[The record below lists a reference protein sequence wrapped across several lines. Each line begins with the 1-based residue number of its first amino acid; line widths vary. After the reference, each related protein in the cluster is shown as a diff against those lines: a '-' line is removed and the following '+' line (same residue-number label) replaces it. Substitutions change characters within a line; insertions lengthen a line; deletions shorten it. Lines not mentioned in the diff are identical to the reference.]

1 MSHPSTSKQYGG
13 SAIKLKPDRKILVRT
28 AAWTLLACVA
38 AAGVVLLISAQWGE
52 PLQHWFDR
60 TFYESAERIVSEDG
74 RILEVT
80 VFRWEL
86 LKAVLLWGTVLMI
99 ALWGISL
106 GAAMFWSGKRLRRE
120 LSAEVDALFADPHQ
134 EETGSFPQVGFKL
147 RELEA
152 AFHQKEQLIREEA
165 ARKDDL
171 IAYLAH
177 DLKTPLTS
185 VIGYLELLEEIPEM
199 PLEQRAK
206 YTHIAGEKA
215 VRLEH
220 LINDFFEIT
229 RYNIHEILIE
239 WEQIDISYLLIQMK
253 EEFYPLLREHG
264 NRLELHI
271 PEGLTVVADREKL
284 ARVLN
289 NLLKN
294 AVAYSYPGTEIT
306 VSATEEED
314 LVCMVIS
321 NQGRTI
327 PAQKLQL
334 IFEKF
339 YRLDDAR
346 SSRSGGSGLG
356 LAIAKELVAAH
367 GGTLTATSAHEV
379 TAFRIMLPKNGE
391 SSETLKEV
399 FRKSKGTQELPLL

>member
-1 MSHPSTSKQYGG
+1 M
-13 SAIKLKPDRKILVRT
+13 KPDRKILVRT

-52 PLQHWFDR
+52 LLQHWFDR

-86 LKAVLLWGTVLMI
+86 LKAVLLWGTVLMT

-106 GAAMFWSGKRLRRE
+106 GAAVCWSGKRLRRE
-120 LSAEVDALFADPHQ
+120 LSAEVEALFADPDQ
-134 EETGSFPQVGFKL
+134 GEIGSFPQAGFKL

-239 WEQIDISYLLIQMK
+239 WEQIDVSYLLIQMK

-264 NRLELHI
+264 NQLELHI

-356 LAIAKELVAAH
+356 LAIAREIITAH
-367 GGTLTATSAHEV
+367 GGTLTATSAHEI
-379 TAFRIMLPKNGE
+379 TAFRIVLPKNGE
-391 SSETLKEV
+391 PSETLKEG

>member
-1 MSHPSTSKQYGG
+1 M
-13 SAIKLKPDRKILVRT
+13 KPDRKILIQT
-28 AAWTLLACVA
+28 AVWTILACA
-38 AAGVVLLISAQWGE
+38 IAAGVLLFISAKWVE
-52 PLQHWFDR
+52 PLQHWFNS

-80 VFRWEL
+80 VFRWKL
-86 LKAVLLWGTVLMI
+86 LKTVLLWGIVLMI

-106 GAAMFWSGKRLRRE
+106 GAAVFWSGKRLRRE
-120 LSAEVDALFADPHQ
+120 LSTEVNALFTDPSQ
-134 EETGSFPQVGFKL
+134 GKTGSFPQASFKL

-171 IAYLAH
+171 VAYLAH

-239 WEQIDISYLLIQMK
+239 WEQIDVSYLLIQMK
-253 EEFYPLLREHG
+253 EEFYPILREHG
-264 NRLELHI
+264 NQLELCI
-271 PEGLTVVADREKL
+271 PEGLTVAADREKL

-306 VSATEEED
+306 VSATADEGQ
-314 LVCMVIS
+314 VCIVIS
-321 NQGRTI
+321 NQGHTI

-339 YRLDDAR
+339 YRLDEAR
-346 SSRSGGSGLG
+346 SSRSGGAGLG
-356 LAIAKELVAAH
+356 LAIAKEIITAH

-379 TAFRIMLPKNGE
+379 TAFQITLPQNGE
-391 SSETLKEV
+391 PSENLKEV
-399 FRKSKGTQELPLL
+399 FQESK